1 MNIGTVLT
9 VDDEQNIR
17 RLIRNEFALEGYDV
31 TTAKNGE
38 EGLALIDQRPF
49 DVVLLDIKLPKLSGL
64 DILRRIK
71 KKHTFQEVIMITGY
85 GDIQSAVDSL
95 KLGAR
100 DYVTKPF
107 KLDDLL
113 TIVQKA
119 VSDSRARTVQTV
131 APKENG
137 NGSTRPKSFLVCPSK
152 AMQAVYQMAWR
163 VAQTDHTIL
172 LHGETGVGKDVLASQ
187 IHLKSHRHNG
197 PFVTVDCGLLSH
209 NLAES
214 ELYGHRRGAFSGA
227 TEAKVGLVEKSDM
240 GSLFLDEIGNIDL
253 ELQKKFLRFLGTQC
267 FRRVGETKEQQIDTR
282 IMLATNLDIEKAI
295 REGTLRSDL
304 FYRITEFTIVIPPL
318 RERPEDV
325 LALAQCFLDDLS
337 FSTGK
342 MGISKEAQMI
352 LTSYP
357 WPGNIRELKAVISK
371 SALLSDSEEI
381 QADDLPPHM
390 QAKRFESPHQPKTL
404 EDVQKEYI
412 INVLSQT
419 EGNQTKAS
427 QILGITARRCIKRSI
442 ATRSFPDAPVRHLVW
457 PVAPFYPMPQ

>member
-1 MNIGTVLT
+1 MNVGTVLT

-38 EGLALIDQRPF
+38 EGLALIEQRPF
-49 DVVLLDIKLPKLSGL
+49 DVVLLDIKLPKSNGL
-64 DILRRIK
+64 DILRKIK
-71 KKHTFQEVIMITGY
+71 KVHSFQEVIMITGY

-113 TIVQKA
+113 TIVHKA
-119 VSDSRARTVQTV
+119 VSDSRARHMPSLASKKNNAQ
-131 APKENG
+131 KG
-137 NGSTRPKSFLVCPSK
+137 KQLLVCPSV
-152 AMQAVYQMAWR
+152 AMQSVYQMAWR
-163 VAQTDHTIL
+163 VAETDHTIL
-172 LHGETGVGKDVLASQ
+172 LHGETGVGKDVLARQ
-187 IHLKSHRHNG
+187 VHQHSHRHNG

-214 ELYGHRRGAFSGA
+214 ELYGHRKGAFSGA

-253 ELQKKFLRFLGTQC
+253 ELQKKFLRFLETQC

-325 LALAQCFLDDLS
+325 LALAHCFLESLPYRNQPL
-337 FSTGK
+337 
-342 MGISKEAQMI
+342 GISKDAQAI
-352 LTSYP
+352 LTAYS
-357 WPGNIRELKAVISK
+357 WPGNIRELKAIISK
-371 SALLSDSEEI
+371 AALLAESDII
-381 QADDLPPHM
+381 QPDDLPSHM
-390 QAKRFESPHQPKTL
+390 KSKQFESPHRPRTL
-404 EDVQKEYI
+404 EDVEKEYI

-427 QILGITARRCIKRSI
+427 QILGINRKTLYKKIHRYKIFS
-442 ATRSFPDAPVRHLVW
+442 
-457 PVAPFYPMPQ
+457 